1 MFTNK
6 EQKVI
11 ILTGTNGWIIRQ

>member
-1 MFTNK
+1 MFSKK

-11 ILTGTNGWIIRQ
+11 ILTGTNRWIIRQ